1 MCVHNKEKVGAQYT
15 TLDMLELC
23 IRNICDHLQP
33 DLTVGQS
40 VGLGDVI
47 ILKVKK
53 KTPINNPRIRE
64 YHYNRVVSRNIK
76 CHHIIIIFC

>member
-1 MCVHNKEKVGAQYT
+1 MCVHNKEKVGAQYP

-40 VGLGDVI
+40 VGVCDVI

-53 KTPINNPRIRE
+53 KDT
-64 YHYNRVVSRNIK
+64 Y
-76 CHHIIIIFC
+76 